1 MQSSPDFKLNPLSFS
16 LKLHSGIL
24 LVLMASAAQA
34 ASGTINGQVLTNSLD
49 TSVLNTLG
57 EVLTITNSTVAHVTG
72 GIGITASLGTAPPAP
87 SVVNVFDSK
96 VTGGAAAALVASGS
110 EIHFTRSTV
119 ESLLPTGM
127 GILNSGAIGLYDAQA
142 YATDSS
148 ITGAASGVFIE
159 SLDFVPGKSLL
170 RLDNSQ
176 VQGKTG
182 SAISVRGN
190 PASVGTHADIQVL
203 NGSTLI
209 AGNGELLTVTDNSSA
224 NMSVDDSRLFG
235 NIVAD
240 SGSTIHL
247 QLNNNAWLT
256 GQLVNVEKADIGAQS
271 HWVLVGDSQV
281 GALNLAGGTVN
292 FGAAD
297 EFYRLNVE
305 TLSGN
310 GTFAMDTDFGGRNTD
325 FLNVTGEAD
334 GNHQLQLAA
343 TGTEPTTAE
352 RIQVVHT
359 GGGTAEFA
367 LVGDTVDAGAY
378 SYGLKK
384 DGTDW
389 YLDTDS
395 TKKSATTQAVMA
407 LFNTAPTVWYGEMTT
422 LRSRMGELRFSGGK
436 SSGLWAR
443 SYGSKYEVSS
453 DKRAGVDYNQ
463 TQRGFTLG
471 ADTPL
476 SGGDGQWLAG
486 VMAGHSTSD
495 LAVTRGTGGTV
506 KSYYVG
512 AYATWLDEESGYYL
526 DAVAKLNRFH
536 NEANVTMSD
545 GKKAKGNYAQNGVGA
560 SLEFGRHIKL
570 DDDYFVEPYSQ
581 ISAVITQRQ
590 SYELDNKV
598 KAEGDRSSS
607 VVAKAGMTAGKE
619 ILLDSGSI
627 LQPYLRAA
635 VAHEFDQANKVSV
648 NDKTFNNDLSGSRLE
663 LGAGMAVSMSKNLAL
678 NAEFQTSRGKNIKE
692 PYNVTLGVRY
702 SF

>member
-1 MQSSPDFKLNPLSFS
+1 MSISTAFKLSPLTLS
-16 LKLHSGIL
+16 LKLQSATL
-24 LVLMASAAQA
+24 LVLLGPVAHLASAADVNGSTIITGLGNSVLHVQGGTANVNNSTLTHTNKGSGIQASLSASGDRGSVVNVVNSTITGSRSGASAAQL
-34 ASGTINGQVLTNSLD
+34 SELHFTG
-49 TSVLNTLG
+49 
-57 EVLTITNSTVAHVTG
+57 STVRGYAVDSTG
-72 GIGITASLGTAPPAP
+72 VGLYSGKAFAT
-87 SVVNVFDSK
+87 
-96 VTGGAAAALVASGS
+96 GS
-110 EIHFTRSTV
+110 EIS
-119 ESLLPTGM
+119 GM
-127 GILNSGAIGLYDAQA
+127 QNGAVLQSYQGPDKPAMLVLDNSSVKGG
-142 YATDSS
+142 
-148 ITGAASGVFIE
+148 TGAAILV
-159 SLDFVPGKSLL
+159 KSYPSFL
-170 RLDNSQ
+170 NQ
-176 VQGKTG
+176 
-182 SAISVRGN
+182 SV
-190 PASVGTHADIQVL
+190 ADIRVL
-203 NGSTLI
+203 NGSTLE
-209 AGNGELLTVTDNSSA
+209 AGNGTLLSVTQNSTANLSVDNS
-224 NMSVDDSRLFG
+224 RLIG
-235 NIVAD
+235 DIVAEA
-240 SGSTIHL
+240 GSTAHL
-247 QLNNNAWLT
+247 QLDNNAWLT
-256 GQLVNVEKADIGAQS
+256 GQLVNVEKADIGTQS
-271 HWVLVGDSQV
+271 HWVLVDESQV

-297 EFYRLNVE
+297 TFYRLNVE

-310 GTFAMDTDFGGRNTD
+310 GTFVMDTDFGGRNTD
-325 FLNVTGEAD
+325 FLNVTGEAN

-443 SYGSKYEVSS
+443 SYGNKFEVSS